1 MRLVL
6 LALLAAAPPLA
17 AQTTLSV
24 GAPVEARLAAGGA
37 DVYVLDLDANAFVAG
52 RADQRSVD
60 VVVTVSGPDG
70 AEIATFDGPARGA
83 EPFQFEGGAAGRYT
97 IAVAPFEGEAGDY
110 AIALARV
117 EPVATTPAGRVDQRL
132 ARFEGDDRPGVLV
145 AVVDGGE
152 VVFQRAY
159 GMANL
164 THGVPMTLDTRTNIG
179 STSKQFTA
187 FALAL
192 LADRGALSLD
202 DDVRAYLPELPDF
215 GETVTLR
222 HLLTHTSGY
231 REFLNLLYAAG
242 RRIDEGDYIDPAE
255 VVRVVQRQ
263 PALQDAPGTV
273 WNYNNTGY
281 ALAALV
287 VERVT
292 GQPFPEWMAEN
303 VFAPAGM
310 TDTVV
315 RASPSEI
322 VPGSAQ
328 GYVAD
333 EDGGW
338 REARDLG
345 AAVGPGAVYTTVAD
359 LAQWMRNYDTAALG
373 GRAVVDQMT
382 TRYVLA
388 DGDTTDYGL
397 GLIVDTVGGRRRVH
411 HGGADSAHRSAF
423 AVYPEIGAGVLVLTN
438 APENVGGFADRV
450 AQTFFADRFLDPAET
465 AEAPDAG
472 GADPGGAVD
481 FDDALFD
488 DYAGRYAL
496 DVAPDFV
503 LAFRRGDDGGYLT
516 QATGQPAFEIV
527 PTSDSTFVLTAIEA
541 GLTFHRDADGVV
553 RSATL
558 HQNGDNRATKL
569 DAEPTDAAPPDLGAF
584 AGRYASDE
592 LEAAYTLSVVD
603 GELVAA
609 LPRYPEPFP
618 LRHTAGDTFT
628 LPFGP
633 ARATIEFARDAAGA
647 VTGFALD
654 AGGRSR
660 GIRFERA
667 D

>member
-1 MRLVL
+1 MRSVLV
-6 LALLAAAPPLA
+6 ALLVAAPPLA
-17 AQTTLSV
+17 AQTALEM

-37 DVYVLDLDANAFVAG
+37 DAYALDLDAGTFVAG

-60 VVVTVSGPDG
+60 VVVTVTGPDG
-70 AEIATFDGPARGA
+70 DEVATFDDSARGP

-97 IAVAPFEGEAGDY
+97 ITVEPFEDGAGDY
-110 AIALARV
+110 ALTVLRV
-117 EPVATTPAGRVDQRL
+117 EPVATTPAGRVDQQL
-132 ARFEGDDRPGVLV
+132 ARFEGDRPGALV

-152 VVFQRAY
+152 VVFAEAY
-159 GMANL
+159 GAANL

-192 LADRGALSLD
+192 LDDQGALSLD
-202 DDVRAYLPELPDF
+202 DDVRDYVPELPDF

-242 RRIDEGDYIDPAE
+242 RRIDEGDYIDRAE

-292 GQPFPEWMAEN
+292 GRPFPEWMAEN
-303 VFAPAGM
+303 VFGPAGM

-315 RASPSEI
+315 RASPSTI
-322 VPGSAQ
+322 VEGSAQ
-328 GYVAD
+328 GYVPGD
-333 EDGGW
+333 DGGW
-338 REARDLG
+338 REVRDLG
-345 AAVGPGAVYTTVAD
+345 AAVGPGAVYSTVAD
-359 LAQWMRNYDTAALG
+359 LARWMRNYDTAALG
-373 GRAVVDQMT
+373 GRDVVDRMT

-388 DGDTTDYGL
+388 DGDTTAYGL
-397 GLIVDTVGGRRRVH
+397 GLFVDRVGGRQRVH

-423 AVYPEIGAGVLVLTN
+423 AFYPEIDAGVLVLTN
-438 APENVGGFADRV
+438 APENVAGFAAQV
-450 AQTFFADRFLDPAET
+450 AQTFFADRFLDPAEDDGPD
-465 AEAPDAG
+465 EAAG
-472 GADPGGAVD
+472 GAAAVA

-488 DYAGRYAL
+488 DYAGRFAL

-503 LAFRRGDDGGYLT
+503 LAFRRGDGGGYLT
-516 QATGQPAFEIV
+516 QATGQQALEIV
-527 PTSDSTFVLTAIEA
+527 PTSDSTFALTAVEA
-541 GLTFHRDADGVV
+541 AVTFHRDADGVV

-569 DAEPTDAAPPDLGAF
+569 DAEPLDVEPLDLGAF

-592 LEAAYTLSVVD
+592 LEVAYTLSVVD
-603 GELVAA
+603 GDLVAT
-609 LPRYPEPFP
+609 LPRYAEPFP
-618 LRHTAGDTFT
+618 LRHTTGDTFT

-633 ARATIEFARDAAGA
+633 AAATLAFERDAAGA
-647 VTGFALD
+647 AAGFTLD